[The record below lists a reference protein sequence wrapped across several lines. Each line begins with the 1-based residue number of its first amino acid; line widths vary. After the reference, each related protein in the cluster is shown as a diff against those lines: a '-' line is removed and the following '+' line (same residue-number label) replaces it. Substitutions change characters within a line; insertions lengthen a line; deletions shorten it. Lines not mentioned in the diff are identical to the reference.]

1 MARSMR
7 CATPEIPTFE
17 LISEETF
24 KMYWMEEVPHIITQE
39 AVDKYYLEI
48 KCLSQEGLEQER
60 RRLLQKIDGD
70 MFFKV

>member
-7 CATPEIPTFE
+7 CATPENPSFE
-17 LISEETF
+17 LISEETY
-24 KMYWMEEVPHIITQE
+24 KMYWMTEVPDIITQE
-39 AVDKYYLEI
+39 AVDRYYLQI
-48 KCLSQEGLEQER
+48 KCLSQEGWEQER